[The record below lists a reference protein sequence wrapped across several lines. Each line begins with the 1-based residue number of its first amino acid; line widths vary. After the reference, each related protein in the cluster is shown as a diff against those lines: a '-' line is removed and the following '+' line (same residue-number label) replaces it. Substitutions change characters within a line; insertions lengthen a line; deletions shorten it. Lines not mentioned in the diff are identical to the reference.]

1 MIENKRENYK
11 IKEVIDTDERFSGLR
26 DYLSSGKAV
35 LSAPTGR
42 PIKPIPEDK
51 LASLLT
57 ILNNEISDNKRIDKK
72 SNNSSNFKMI
82 STGDKTYVWTQ
93 EQIDALDKVLA
104 KYYPD

>member
-1 MIENKRENYK
+1 MTENKNENYK
-11 IKEVIDTDERFSGLR
+11 IKEVIDKDERFSGLR

-57 ILNNEISDNKRIDKK
+57 ILNNEISDKK
-72 SNNSSNFKMI
+72 SNKSSNFKMI

>member
-1 MIENKRENYK
+1 MTENKNENYK
-11 IKEVIDTDERFSGLR
+11 IKEVIDKDERFSGLR

-51 LASLLT
+51 LANLLT
-57 ILNNEISDNKRIDKK
+57 ILNNEISDNERIEN
-72 SNNSSNFKMI
+72 SNNSPIKKMI
-82 STGDKTYVWTQ
+82 STGDKKYVWTQ
-93 EQIDALDKVLA
+93 EEKDEFKKVLS

>member
-1 MIENKRENYK
+1 MTENKNENYK
-11 IKEVIDTDERFSGLR
+11 IKEVIYKDERFSGLR

-35 LSAPTGR
+35 LSAPKT
-42 PIKPIPEDK
+42 IPEDK

-57 ILNNEISDNKRIDKK
+57 ILNNEISDNERIDKK
-72 SNNSSNFKMI
+72 SNNSSNLKMI

-104 KYYPD
+104 EYYPD